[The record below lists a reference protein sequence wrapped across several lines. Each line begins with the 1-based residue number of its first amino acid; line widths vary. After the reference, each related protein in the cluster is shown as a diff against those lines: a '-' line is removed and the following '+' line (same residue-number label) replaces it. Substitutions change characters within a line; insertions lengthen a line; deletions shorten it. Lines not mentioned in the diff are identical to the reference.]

1 MPPCSALQRAW
12 DSLENLEPRPVEDL
26 QVYCKTQTYQPVP
39 QVGRQN
45 SPRAEF
51 RTFGLCE
58 TCYWQ
63 TIKMVRICHLCSRN
77 YWVNHFCLPAIR
89 LAVLEAVSERIYL
102 RTLPEQCRTLW
113 GGGIIIS
120 IKWSSFAAFPPP
132 QEALLPF
139 FTSLQRST
147 VGRQSGVPFC
157 CCWGVLLGS
166 CSAERAT
173 SIGGSHLLVGWQPG
187 RSAGVW
193 EKGRAL
199 GVLRCPDQ
207 WVIKISTFIKRF
219 QYKDA
224 QQKHTENVCA
234 SLAFVEGL
242 DCYAEAGEQLLTV
255 SGALPSTALWLLSSC
270 PYPLCPKSLP
280 PELEETWSIKSL
292 KRRGGCCCVCKRQDG
307 RSTVERNSLGKWICS
322 SGYYLD

>member
-1 MPPCSALQRAW
+1 MPPCSALQRVW

-63 TIKMVRICHLCSRN
+63 TIKIVRIMSFALLSES
-77 YWVNHFCLPAIR
+77 FLPACHR
-89 LAVLEAVSERIYL
+89 TGCPGGSERKDLFAYLTRAVQNFVAGRHHHFHQAVLI
-102 RTLPEQCRTLW
+102 C
-113 GGGIIIS
+113 
-120 IKWSSFAAFPPP
+120 SFPTTSRSPVA
-132 QEALLPF
+132 F

-157 CCWGVLLGS
+157 CCWGVLLRS
-166 CSAERAT
+166 CRQCSAERAT
-173 SIGGSHLLVGWQPG
+173 SIGGGHLLVGWQPG

-219 QYKDA
+219 
-224 QQKHTENVCA
+224 
-234 SLAFVEGL
+234 
-242 DCYAEAGEQLLTV
+242 
-255 SGALPSTALWLLSSC
+255 
-270 PYPLCPKSLP
+270 
-280 PELEETWSIKSL
+280 
-292 KRRGGCCCVCKRQDG
+292 
-307 RSTVERNSLGKWICS
+307 
-322 SGYYLD
+322 